1 MRRVAYP
8 LLLLL
13 LCCGLVGGCAT
24 SHASKEQKEKQA
36 RLHFQLGVDAL
47 QKGLLPK
54 AFDELMQAD
63 KLHPNQPEVL
73 DALAYAWRL
82 RGNTDK
88 AETLYKRSLRIR
100 SRPETH
106 NNYANL
112 LIELHRYD
120 EAVRQAR
127 LALADPRYRNQHLA
141 LMNLGDALLAQGH
154 AEEALSAYQ
163 KAKLL
168 RPEDTLPTLREAKV
182 YLSMGKPRYAEA
194 LLKTTLRKKPQ
205 SRELTQM
212 LVSILSKTQPALAK
226 AYLIQFKDHATDEM
240 DKAWAE
246 EQMEKLP

>member
-1 MRRVAYP
+1 MRRFVAAV
-8 LLLLL
+8 LL
-13 LCCGLVGGCAT
+13 LCFGFIGGCAV
-24 SHASKEQKEKQA
+24 SHISKEQQEKQA

-63 KLHPNQPEVL
+63 RLRPNQPEIL

-82 RGNTDK
+82 RGEVNK
-88 AETLYKRSLRIR
+88 AETFYKRSLRIK

-120 EAVRQAR
+120 EAVKQAR
-127 LALADPRYRNQHLA
+127 QALADPRYRNQHLA

-168 RPEDTLPTLREAKV
+168 RPEDSLPTLKQAKA
-182 YLSMGKPRYAEA
+182 YLSIGKPRYAEA
-194 LLKTTLRKKPQ
+194 LLKTALRENPQ
-205 SRELTQM
+205 SRELTEM
-212 LVSILSKTQPALAK
+212 LVSILSKNQPALAK
-226 AYLIQFKDHATDEM
+226 AYLIRFRDNATDEM